1 MSKKVQLFFRELS
14 KKLQESTK
22 AAKGKGKGKRK
33 GQRKGGKGKRER
45 RKRRKRRKGARGSRK
60 QGQRRKLSQRK
71 RAVKGTMKSKFASAH
86 IAEKRKVNKSKK
98 GNGGKR
104 KKCQPGPKG
113 RRKCTKG
120 WKGAVQSAHIIVPQ
134 TICYCILNSDLWL
147 WKMTI
152 VKLSSP
158 VNIFWFCIDYIV

>member
-1 MSKKVQLFFRELS
+1 MSKVQLFFRELS

-33 GQRKGGKGKRER
+33 GGKGKRVEAPVAYG
-45 RKRRKRRKGARGSRK
+45 KRSLREKRKRRKGARGSRK
-60 QGQRRKLSQRK
+60 KGKRKKLSQRK

-104 KKCQPGPKG
+104 KKCQPGPRG
-113 RRKCTKG
+113 RRKCNKG
-120 WKGAVQSAHIIVPQ
+120 
-134 TICYCILNSDLWL
+134 
-147 WKMTI
+147 
-152 VKLSSP
+152 
-158 VNIFWFCIDYIV
+158 